1 MKQKGQERSLV
12 NFEVQGKNEVK
23 VKGQDKSEVKI

>member
-1 MKQKGQERSLV
+1 MKQKGQERSLT
-12 NFEVQGKNEVK
+12 NFEGQEKNE

>member
-12 NFEVQGKNEVK
+12 NFEGQEKNEVK
-23 VKGQDKSEVKI
+23 VKARGGGGG